1 MSTATLTDDAALDQ
15 ISQDESDIRAL
26 LARIHQ
32 AHHDKDAAT
41 IAAQFVPDAAI
52 YNLAPP
58 LLHRGIDVQEK
69 QNWLDSWDGPVEIV
83 PRDLKVTVSGDSAF
97 CYGYLQLNGNPKAA
111 AGRHISFWMR
121 WTVCLGRQEGSW
133 RIVHEHASVPFYMDG
148 EPRAAFDLQPS

>member
-1 MSTATLTDDAALDQ
+1 MSTATLTHNTAPNQ
-15 ISQDESDIRAL
+15 ISRDESDIRAL

-52 YNLAPP
+52 YSLAPP

-97 CYGYLQLNGNPKAA
+97 
-111 AGRHISFWMR
+111 
-121 WTVCLGRQEGSW
+121 
-133 RIVHEHASVPFYMDG
+133 
-148 EPRAAFDLQPS
+148 